1 LIVHAIRVNNCNMLL
16 ALAFLAK
23 PVPVSIYGVENL
35 GGTYNAVLVDTT
47 DERFVL
53 IGISED
59 QALSLQLGLYG
70 MDYFRPLTHDLFI
83 TALDSIG
90 WKVKKVVVTRLEDG
104 VFYSDLYLSKGKKTV
119 KLDARPSDA
128 LCLAA
133 RAKCPVLVEEKV
145 LDDYMEDFKRMLK
158 ELMEGEKEKG
168 IGI

>member
-1 LIVHAIRVNNCNMLL
+1 MLL
-16 ALAFLAK
+16 ALALLAE

-35 GGTYNAVLVDTT
+35 GGSYNAILVDTIG
-47 DERFVL
+47 ERFVL

-59 QALSLQLGLYG
+59 QALSLRLGLYG
-70 MDYFRPLTHDLFI
+70 MNYIRPLTHDLFMA
-83 TALDSIG
+83 ALDSVG
-90 WKVKKVVVTRLEDG
+90 WKVSRVVITKLDAG

-133 RAKCPVLVEEKV
+133 RAHCPVFVEEKV
-145 LDDYMEDFKRMLK
+145 LDDYIEDFMRMLK
-158 ELMEGEKEKG
+158 DMREGKKDEG